1 MSVILGFARAVGIVL
16 AALGAVGFY
25 MHFTLLAAPQYSL
38 LFQALVLGT
47 STLCLVAGLALV
59 FMMRLILVAV
69 PMLLMLIVSR
79 MGGGGAPGGFTI
91 GGGDFRGPFN

>member
-1 MSVILGFARAVGIVL
+1 MGVILGFARTVGIGL
-16 AALGAVGFY
+16 AALAAVGFY

-47 STLCLVAGLALV
+47 STLCLVAGLALI

-69 PMLLMLIVSR
+69 PMLLMFIVSR
-79 MGGGGAPGGFTI
+79 LGGGAPGGFTV